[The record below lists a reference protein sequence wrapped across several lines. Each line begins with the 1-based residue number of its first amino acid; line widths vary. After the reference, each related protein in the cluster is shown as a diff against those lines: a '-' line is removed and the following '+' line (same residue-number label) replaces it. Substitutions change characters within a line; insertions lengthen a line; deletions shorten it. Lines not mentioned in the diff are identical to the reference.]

1 MSGSGKSFL
10 SSSQSRDVI
19 RAMAKTG
26 QPLTREVGTQYIAD
40 LFDMATHYVR
50 DCAVGGAAG
59 FWAAIGEKVPW
70 ASTIGG
76 EELYQ
81 LSLMFISARMMYH
94 NDIEDIALLQESSY
108 SGSEERPKIPRDHN
122 AANTAIDGFTNAIIE
137 TYGRGSTVRDVF
149 FPYVSYFRAFYLFLL
164 LLFSLSLL

>member
-1 MSGSGKSFL
+1 
-10 SSSQSRDVI
+10 
-19 RAMAKTG
+19 
-26 QPLTREVGTQYIAD
+26 
-40 LFDMATHYVR
+40 MATHYVR